1 MADTRAV
8 LLVRATLLTLPAVG
22 TASLAHLY
30 VDGCVEVGA
39 LLLAVAATWTS
50 AAAVVSGR
58 RSTGLLLAWI
68 LGAQVATHLL
78 LAAQCDGIA
87 HALAVPGAG
96 MIGVHLLTAALVA
109 PVLARREAG
118 LATARRI
125 VTRWQR
131 TSPAAHPRP
140 WQPAL
145 AAGSTPRPTSRTVH
159 DASRRGP
166 PRGL

>member
-8 LLVRATLLTLPAVG
+8 LLVRATLLALPAVG

-30 VDGCVEVGA
+30 VDGCVEIGA

-50 AAAVVSGR
+50 AAAIVRGR
-58 RSTGLLLAWI
+58 RSTGMLLGWI

-96 MIGVHLLTAALVA
+96 MIGAHLLTAALVA

-125 VTRWQR
+125 VARWGR
-131 TSPAAHPRP
+131 TVAAALPLP
-140 WQPAL
+140 EQPSFAGAL
-145 AAGSTPRPTSRTVH
+145 TLRTAGRTVH

-166 PRGL
+166 PRGR